1 MTHKIFALSVL
12 VALSC
17 RPAPSVDA
25 ATTGSAS
32 GLDSSAEPVPLP
44 ASSGSG
50 CYVARVDSAGH
61 RWLYR
66 TACPSGPL
74 PPPSEPPVPVTG
86 LCCTPPDGPCL
97 AVEFASECGPENDY
111 LDCTIGY
118 ETEDGA
124 VCLDAGGAQ

>member
-1 MTHKIFALSVL
+1 MHKIFALSLL

-25 ATTGSAS
+25 ATTGGA
-32 GLDSSAEPVPLP
+32 GEPLP

-50 CYVARVDSAGH
+50 CYVARADSAGH

-66 TACPSGPL
+66 VACPSGPL
-74 PPPSEPPVPVTG
+74 PPPSEQPVPVTG

-97 AVEFASECGPENDY
+97 AVELASECDPANDY
-111 LDCTIGY
+111 LDCVIGY

-124 VCLDAGGAQ
+124 VCLDPGGAQ